1 MRAVYKIKTQEQGEE
16 PRVIFTS
23 TRKSEIEQQFRR
35 TLKSYK
41 SISSY
46 FVQMINMGYAK
57 ITFYGSFSISETEI
71 WICKE

>member
-1 MRAVYKIKTQEQGEE
+1 MRAIYKIKTQEQGEE

-23 TRKSEIEQQFRR
+23 TRKSDIEKYFRI

-41 SISSY
+41 GISSY
-46 FVQMINMGYAK
+46 FVQLINMGYAK

>member
-57 ITFYGSFSISETEI
+57 ITFYGSFLTSETEI

>member
-41 SISSY
+41 SISSF

-57 ITFYGSFSISETEI
+57 ITFYGSFSIYETDI